1 MKYYTNSG
9 DEVLKELN
17 SSLNGLTNGEATNRL
32 NKYGYNELEQKKK
45 KTLLKMIVLQLKDA
59 MIIILF
65 IAALISFLLN
75 ETAESIVIL
84 VIFFINT
91 LISIIQEKKAE
102 NAIEALKSISA
113 PNVKVIRDGVK
124 DVISSQNLVVGDIVL
139 LEAGDIVPAD
149 LRLLKTSQLQIS
161 EATLT
166 GESVPVYKDERAVL
180 QDNTILGERVN
191 MAFSSTI
198 VNYGTATGVVV
209 ATGMN
214 TEVGKIA
221 HMLEKTTDLDTPLK
235 RKLNKIGKILSVVGI
250 AVSLIIVAIGL
261 LYDKNF
267 VSILMIAISLAI
279 SVIPEGLPATATI
292 VMALGVQRMAKQNA
306 LIRKLPAVE
315 TLGSTTVICSDKTG
329 TLTQNK
335 MTVKQF
341 ALYDDFINGKIK
353 TDKDKVD
360 NRELLQAAVLCN
372 NAALEDNKAVGDP
385 TEVALLTFS
394 KKQNFTITSDHQRV
408 LELPFDSD
416 RKRMTV
422 IYKFTDYVIYTK
434 GAIDSILPLCNKI
447 DVNGKEKDLTEDDI
461 AKINELCRIS
471 SQGALRVL
479 AFAKKNVKEI
489 PPKKSIE
496 KDLTFIG
503 ILSMIDPPRDE
514 VKKAIAT
521 CHRAGIK
528 VIMITGDHI
537 DTAIAITKQL
547 NIYQEGDLA
556 FSGSDLVNMTDEQLD
571 QIVYKT
577 SVFARISPNDKLR
590 IVNSLKR
597 QQNIVAMTG
606 DGVNDA
612 PALKAADIGVAMGKT
627 GTDVARESA
636 DMILLDDNFT
646 TIEYAIKEGRRI
658 YSNIQ
663 KVIQYLLAGNISEVL
678 TIFLA
683 VLFNLGTPIL
693 AVHILIVNL
702 VTDTIPALAL
712 GVDPASDDI
721 MDKKPIQA
729 GTLFEKGLIARVIF
743 HGIII
748 SVITLI
754 AYYVGYQNT
763 QEIGMTMAFITLSL
777 SQIIHS
783 LNQHSS
789 KISFFS
795 KKHARNWYLY
805 GAMALSLIILLLV
818 VFISPVAQFLSL
830 QMPNKKEWLVII
842 ALSLVPLAVVE
853 LYKMLVNIRCINKK
867 NEV

>member
-75 ETAESIVIL
+75 ETAEAIVIL
-84 VIFFINT
+84 VIIFINT

-235 RKLNKIGKILSVVGI
+235 RKLNKIGKFLSVVGI
-250 AVSLIIVAIGL
+250 SVSLIIVAIGL

-267 VSILMIAISLAI
+267 VSLLMIAISLAI

-360 NRELLQAAVLCN
+360 NIELLQAAVLCN
-372 NAALEDNKAVGDP
+372 NAALKSDKAVGDP
-385 TEVALLTFS
+385 TEVALLAFA
-394 KKQNFTITSDHQRV
+394 KKQNFMVVNDYQRV

-422 IYKFTDYVIYTK
+422 IYKFKDYVIYTK

-447 DVNGKEKDLTEDDI
+447 DVNGEEKDLTGEDI
-461 AKINELCRIS
+461 VRINELCCMS
-471 SQGALRVL
+471 SQQALRVL
-479 AFAKKNVKEI
+479 AFAKKNIKKIPNKEN
-489 PPKKSIE
+489 IE
-496 KDLTFIG
+496 ENLTFIG

-521 CHRAGIK
+521 CHRAGIR
-528 VIMITGDHI
+528 VVMITGDHI
-537 DTAIAITKQL
+537 ETAIAITKKL
-547 NIYQEGDLA
+547 NIFQKGDLA
-556 FSGSDLVNMTDEQLD
+556 VTGSDLINMTDEQLD
-571 QIVYKT
+571 KIVSKT
-577 SVFARISPNDKLR
+577 SVFARINPNDKLR

-721 MDKKPIQA
+721 IEKKPIQA

>member
-75 ETAESIVIL
+75 ETAEAIVIL
-84 VIFFINT
+84 VIIFINT

-537 DTAIAITKQL
+537 DTAIENTKQK
-547 NIYQEGDLA
+547 NIKKGIWLFLE
-556 FSGSDLVNMTDEQLD
+556 
-571 QIVYKT
+571 
-577 SVFARISPNDKLR
+577 
-590 IVNSLKR
+590 
-597 QQNIVAMTG
+597 
-606 DGVNDA
+606 
-612 PALKAADIGVAMGKT
+612 
-627 GTDVARESA
+627 
-636 DMILLDDNFT
+636 
-646 TIEYAIKEGRRI
+646 
-658 YSNIQ
+658 
-663 KVIQYLLAGNISEVL
+663 VI
-678 TIFLA
+678 
-683 VLFNLGTPIL
+683 
-693 AVHILIVNL
+693 
-702 VTDTIPALAL
+702 
-712 GVDPASDDI
+712 
-721 MDKKPIQA
+721 
-729 GTLFEKGLIARVIF
+729 
-743 HGIII
+743 
-748 SVITLI
+748 
-754 AYYVGYQNT
+754 
-763 QEIGMTMAFITLSL
+763 
-777 SQIIHS
+777 
-783 LNQHSS
+783 
-789 KISFFS
+789 
-795 KKHARNWYLY
+795 
-805 GAMALSLIILLLV
+805 
-818 VFISPVAQFLSL
+818 
-830 QMPNKKEWLVII
+830 
-842 ALSLVPLAVVE
+842 
-853 LYKMLVNIRCINKK
+853 
-867 NEV
+867 

>member
-17 SSLNGLTNGEATNRL
+17 SSLNGLTNSEAISRL

-75 ETAESIVIL
+75 ETAEAIVIL
-84 VIFFINT
+84 VIIFINT

-683 VLFNLGTPIL
+683 VLFNIGTPIL

-721 MDKKPIQA
+721 MDQKPIKA

-748 SVITLI
+748 SAITLI
-754 AYYVGYQNT
+754 AYYIGYQDT
-763 QEIGMTMAFITLSL
+763 QEAGTTMAFITLSL

-789 KISFFS
+789 TISFFS

-805 GAMALSLIILLLV
+805 GAMALSLIILLLL
-818 VFISPVAQFLSL
+818 VFIPPVAQFLSL
-830 QMPNKKEWLVII
+830 QIPSKNEWLVII
-842 ALSLVPLAVVE
+842 ALSLVPLVVVE
-853 LYKMLVNIRCINKK
+853 LYKLVAKKRCTNKR
-867 NEV
+867 NAI

>member
-17 SSLNGLTNGEATNRL
+17 SSLNGLTNSEAISRL

-75 ETAESIVIL
+75 ETAEAIVIL
-84 VIFFINT
+84 VIIFINT

-447 DVNGKEKDLTEDDI
+447 DVNGEEKDLTEDDI
-461 AKINELCRIS
+461 ARINELCRIS

-489 PPKKSIE
+489 PPKKNIE

-683 VLFNLGTPIL
+683 VLFNIGTPIL

-721 MDKKPIQA
+721 MDQKPIKA

-748 SVITLI
+748 SAITLI
-754 AYYVGYQNT
+754 AYYIGYQDT
-763 QEIGMTMAFITLSL
+763 QEAGTTMAFITLSL

-789 KISFFS
+789 TISFFS

-805 GAMALSLIILLLV
+805 GAMALSLIILLLL
-818 VFISPVAQFLSL
+818 VFIPPVAQFLSL
-830 QMPNKKEWLVII
+830 QIPSKNEWLVII
-842 ALSLVPLAVVE
+842 ALSLVPLVVVE
-853 LYKMLVNIRCINKK
+853 LYKLVAKKRCTNKR
-867 NEV
+867 NEI

>member
-75 ETAESIVIL
+75 ETAEAIVIL
-84 VIFFINT
+84 VIIFINT

-235 RKLNKIGKILSVVGI
+235 RKLNKIGKFLSVVGI
-250 AVSLIIVAIGL
+250 SVSLIIVAIGL

-267 VSILMIAISLAI
+267 VSLLMIAISLAI

-360 NRELLQAAVLCN
+360 NIELLQAAVLCN
-372 NAALEDNKAVGDP
+372 NAALKSDKAVGDP
-385 TEVALLTFS
+385 TEVALLAFA
-394 KKQNFTITSDHQRV
+394 KKQNFMVVNDYQRV

-422 IYKFTDYVIYTK
+422 IYKFKDYVIYTK

-447 DVNGKEKDLTEDDI
+447 DVNGEEKDLTGEDI
-461 AKINELCRIS
+461 VRINELCCMS
-471 SQGALRVL
+471 SQQALRVL
-479 AFAKKNVKEI
+479 AFAKKNIKKIPNKEN
-489 PPKKSIE
+489 IE
-496 KDLTFIG
+496 ENLTFIG

-521 CHRAGIK
+521 CHRAGIR
-528 VIMITGDHI
+528 VVMITGDHI
-537 DTAIAITKQL
+537 ETAIAITKKL
-547 NIYQEGDLA
+547 NIFQKGDLA
-556 FSGSDLVNMTDEQLD
+556 VTGSDLINMTDEQLD
-571 QIVYKT
+571 KIVSKT
-577 SVFARISPNDKLR
+577 SVFARINPNDKLR

>member
-75 ETAESIVIL
+75 ETAEAIVIL
-84 VIFFINT
+84 VIIFINT

-292 VMALGVQRMAKQNA
+292 VIALGVQRMAKQNA

-612 PALKAADIGVAMGKT
+612 PALKAADIGVAMGKI

-683 VLFNLGTPIL
+683 VLFNIGTPIL

-721 MDKKPIQA
+721 MDQKPIKA

-748 SVITLI
+748 SAITLI
-754 AYYVGYQNT
+754 AYYIGYQDT
-763 QEIGMTMAFITLSL
+763 QEAGTTMAFITLSL

-789 KISFFS
+789 TISFFS

-805 GAMALSLIILLLV
+805 GAMALSLIILLLL
-818 VFISPVAQFLSL
+818 VFIPPVAQFLSL
-830 QMPNKKEWLVII
+830 QIPSKNEWLVII
-842 ALSLVPLAVVE
+842 ALSLVPLVVVE
-853 LYKMLVNIRCINKK
+853 LYKLVAKKRCTNKR
-867 NEV
+867 NAI

>member
-75 ETAESIVIL
+75 ETAEAIVIL
-84 VIFFINT
+84 VIIFINT

-235 RKLNKIGKILSVVGI
+235 RKLNKIGKFLSVVGI
-250 AVSLIIVAIGL
+250 SVSLIIVAIGL

-267 VSILMIAISLAI
+267 VSLLMIAISLAI

-360 NRELLQAAVLCN
+360 NIELLQAAVLCN
-372 NAALEDNKAVGDP
+372 NAALKSDKAVGDP
-385 TEVALLTFS
+385 TEVALLAFA
-394 KKQNFTITSDHQRV
+394 KKQNFMVVNDYQRV

-422 IYKFTDYVIYTK
+422 IYKFKDYVIYTK

-447 DVNGKEKDLTEDDI
+447 DVNGEEKDLTGEDI
-461 AKINELCRIS
+461 VRINELCRMS
-471 SQGALRVL
+471 SQQALRVL
-479 AFAKKNVKEI
+479 AFAKKNIKKIPNKEN
-489 PPKKSIE
+489 IE
-496 KDLTFIG
+496 ENLTFIG

-521 CHRAGIK
+521 CHRAGIR
-528 VIMITGDHI
+528 VVMITGDHI
-537 DTAIAITKQL
+537 ETAIAITKKL
-547 NIYQEGDLA
+547 NIFQKGDLA
-556 FSGSDLVNMTDEQLD
+556 VTGSDLINMTDEQLD
-571 QIVYKT
+571 KIVSKT
-577 SVFARISPNDKLR
+577 SVFARINPNDKLR

>member
-75 ETAESIVIL
+75 ETAEAIVIL
-84 VIFFINT
+84 VIIFINT

-447 DVNGKEKDLTEDDI
+447 DVNGEEKDLTEDDI
-461 AKINELCRIS
+461 ARINELCRIS

-489 PPKKSIE
+489 PPKKNIE

-683 VLFNLGTPIL
+683 VLFNIGTPIL

-721 MDKKPIQA
+721 MDQKPIKA

-748 SVITLI
+748 SAITLI
-754 AYYVGYQNT
+754 AYYIGYQDT
-763 QEIGMTMAFITLSL
+763 QEAGTTMAFITLSL

-789 KISFFS
+789 TISFFS

-805 GAMALSLIILLLV
+805 GAMALSLIILLLL
-818 VFISPVAQFLSL
+818 VFIPPVAQFLSL
-830 QMPNKKEWLVII
+830 QIPSKNEWLVII
-842 ALSLVPLAVVE
+842 ALSLVPLVVVE
-853 LYKMLVNIRCINKK
+853 LYKLVAKKRCTNKR
-867 NEV
+867 NAI

>member
-75 ETAESIVIL
+75 ETAEAIVIL
-84 VIFFINT
+84 VIIFINT

-683 VLFNLGTPIL
+683 VLFNIGTPIL

-721 MDKKPIQA
+721 MDQKPIKA

-748 SVITLI
+748 SAITLI
-754 AYYVGYQNT
+754 AYYIGYQDT
-763 QEIGMTMAFITLSL
+763 QEAGTTMAFITLSL

-789 KISFFS
+789 TISFFS

-805 GAMALSLIILLLV
+805 GAMALSLIILLLL
-818 VFISPVAQFLSL
+818 VFIPPVAQFLSL
-830 QMPNKKEWLVII
+830 QIPSKNEWLVII
-842 ALSLVPLAVVE
+842 ALSLVPLVVVE
-853 LYKMLVNIRCINKK
+853 LYKLVAKKRCTNKR
-867 NEV
+867 NAI

>member
-17 SSLNGLTNGEATNRL
+17 SSLNGLTNSEAISRL

-75 ETAESIVIL
+75 ETAEAIVIL
-84 VIFFINT
+84 VIIFINT

-447 DVNGKEKDLTEDDI
+447 DVNGEEKDLTEDDI
-461 AKINELCRIS
+461 ARINELCRIS

-683 VLFNLGTPIL
+683 VLFNIGTPIL

-721 MDKKPIQA
+721 MDQKPIKA

-748 SVITLI
+748 SAITLI
-754 AYYVGYQNT
+754 AYYIGYQDT
-763 QEIGMTMAFITLSL
+763 QEAGTTMAFITLSL

-789 KISFFS
+789 TISFFS

-805 GAMALSLIILLLV
+805 GAMALSLIILLLL
-818 VFISPVAQFLSL
+818 VFIPPVAQFLSL
-830 QMPNKKEWLVII
+830 QIPSKNEWLVII
-842 ALSLVPLAVVE
+842 ALSLVPLVVVE
-853 LYKMLVNIRCINKK
+853 LYKLVAKKRCTNKR
-867 NEV
+867 NAI

>member
-75 ETAESIVIL
+75 ETAEAIVIL
-84 VIFFINT
+84 VIIFINT

-683 VLFNLGTPIL
+683 VLFNIGTPIL

-721 MDKKPIQA
+721 MDQKPIKA

-748 SVITLI
+748 SAITLI
-754 AYYVGYQNT
+754 AYYIGYQDT
-763 QEIGMTMAFITLSL
+763 QEAGTTMTFITLSL

-789 KISFFS
+789 TISFFS

-805 GAMALSLIILLLV
+805 GAMALSLIILLLL
-818 VFISPVAQFLSL
+818 VFIPPVAQFLSL
-830 QMPNKKEWLVII
+830 QIPSKNEWLVII
-842 ALSLVPLAVVE
+842 ALSLVPLVVVE
-853 LYKMLVNIRCINKK
+853 LYKLVAKKRCTNKR
-867 NEV
+867 NAI

>member
-75 ETAESIVIL
+75 ETAEAIVIL
-84 VIFFINT
+84 VIIFINT

-235 RKLNKIGKILSVVGI
+235 RKLNKIGKFLSVVGI
-250 AVSLIIVAIGL
+250 SVSLIIVAIGL

-267 VSILMIAISLAI
+267 VSLLMIAISLAI

-360 NRELLQAAVLCN
+360 NIELLQAAVLCN
-372 NAALEDNKAVGDP
+372 NAALKSDKAVGDP
-385 TEVALLTFS
+385 TEVALLAFA
-394 KKQNFTITSDHQRV
+394 KKQNFMVVNDYQRV

-422 IYKFTDYVIYTK
+422 IYKFKDYVIYTK

-447 DVNGKEKDLTEDDI
+447 DVNGEEKDLTGEDI
-461 AKINELCRIS
+461 VRINELCRMS
-471 SQGALRVL
+471 SQQALRVL

-521 CHRAGIK
+521 CHRAGIR
-528 VIMITGDHI
+528 VVMITGDHI
-537 DTAIAITKQL
+537 ETAIAITKKL
-547 NIYQEGDLA
+547 NIFQKGDLA

-683 VLFNLGTPIL
+683 VLFNIGTPIL

-721 MDKKPIQA
+721 MDQKPIKA

-748 SVITLI
+748 SAITLI
-754 AYYVGYQNT
+754 AYYIGYQDT
-763 QEIGMTMAFITLSL
+763 QEAGTTMTFITLSL

-789 KISFFS
+789 TISFFS

-805 GAMALSLIILLLV
+805 GAMALSLIILLLL
-818 VFISPVAQFLSL
+818 VFIPPVAQFLSL
-830 QMPNKKEWLVII
+830 QIPSKNEWLVII
-842 ALSLVPLAVVE
+842 ALSLVPLVVVE
-853 LYKMLVNIRCINKK
+853 LYKLVAKKRCTNKR
-867 NEV
+867 NAI

>member
-75 ETAESIVIL
+75 ETAEAIVIL
-84 VIFFINT
+84 VIIFINT

-235 RKLNKIGKILSVVGI
+235 RKLNKIGKFLSVVGI
-250 AVSLIIVAIGL
+250 SVSLIIVAIGL

-267 VSILMIAISLAI
+267 VSLLMIAISLAI

-360 NRELLQAAVLCN
+360 NIELLQAAVLCN
-372 NAALEDNKAVGDP
+372 NAALKSDKAVGDP
-385 TEVALLTFS
+385 TEVALLAFA
-394 KKQNFTITSDHQRV
+394 KKQNFMVVNDYQRV

-422 IYKFTDYVIYTK
+422 IYKFKDYVIYTK

-683 VLFNLGTPIL
+683 VLFNIGTPIL

>member
-75 ETAESIVIL
+75 ETAEAIVIL
-84 VIFFINT
+84 VIIFINT

-353 TDKDKVD
+353 TDKDKVG

-385 TEVALLTFS
+385 TEVALLAFA

-447 DVNGKEKDLTEDDI
+447 DVNGEEKDLTGEDI
-461 AKINELCRIS
+461 VRINELCRMS
-471 SQGALRVL
+471 SQQALRVL
-479 AFAKKNVKEI
+479 AFAKKNIKKIPNKEN
-489 PPKKSIE
+489 IE
-496 KDLTFIG
+496 ENLTFIG

-571 QIVYKT
+571 QIVSKT

-683 VLFNLGTPIL
+683 VLFNIGTPIL

-721 MDKKPIQA
+721 MDQKPIKA

-748 SVITLI
+748 SAITLI
-754 AYYVGYQNT
+754 AYYIGYQDT
-763 QEIGMTMAFITLSL
+763 QEAGTTMAFITLSL
-777 SQIIHS
+777 SQIIHA
-783 LNQHSS
+783 LN
-789 KISFFS
+789 
-795 KKHARNWYLY
+795 
-805 GAMALSLIILLLV
+805 
-818 VFISPVAQFLSL
+818 
-830 QMPNKKEWLVII
+830 
-842 ALSLVPLAVVE
+842 
-853 LYKMLVNIRCINKK
+853 
-867 NEV
+867 